1 MARRCPLPF
10 WGDKLVLGQRHRGWQ
25 AVSGQAF
32 LQRPLQTEQ
41 EATPGEVKR
50 TRWEGLPSR
59 SEVRVQGL
67 RRRTRAGRKGHV
79 VFRAEEAQVGGQAGL
94 TRQNAAGLPGV
105 YGGGFHGLRPT
116 SRSLSSPSPSF
127 WLCHCLLPLCQFPL
141 PAPLPVRPAGQ
152 LEGEPEESALPQPLQ
167 VQGQAKSRA
176 SLREMGGGIFTVLP
190 VLLEESGSWKVKRRK
205 QPFSAEGLFLLPCSL
220 PWQSEG
226 WLLPPAPTPH

>member
-1 MARRCPLPF
+1 MSPKPRAQPLQSRSPWRRGCCLARRCPLPF

-105 YGGGFHGLRPT
+105 YGGGISRPQAH
-116 SRSLSSPSPSF
+116 LEKPP
-127 WLCHCLLPLCQFPL
+127 LPLPQLLAVPL
-141 PAPLPVRPAGQ
+141 PAPPLPISPSCS
-152 LEGEPEESALPQPLQ
+152 SASE
-167 VQGQAKSRA
+167 ASRA
-176 SLREMGGGIFTVLP
+176 A
-190 VLLEESGSWKVKRRK
+190 RR
-205 QPFSAEGLFLLPCSL
+205 
-220 PWQSEG
+220 
-226 WLLPPAPTPH
+226 